1 MKKIHEKLAA
11 LGRES
16 SRWSRSNMAVR
27 RSESRASQGQ
37 FDPARACES
46 DSKSSNSCVEFANTR
61 AYSPQTRPIAV
72 RNPQVVL
79 FPARRAPRG
88 DGEAGGAPSVPT
100 IGDLRHA
107 KVLLVEDD
115 FIVAYDMQTMLEEQ
129 GATVTGPASSLGEAR
144 ELLARSC
151 PNVAVLDVNLNGE
164 LVFPLA
170 EELQSRGIPYI
181 FATAYADDER
191 LYPPSAKQAP
201 RLAKPVLP
209 AVLVAQIARLL
220 K

>member
-1 MKKIHEKLAA
+1 M
-11 LGRES
+11 
-16 SRWSRSNMAVR
+16 
-27 RSESRASQGQ
+27 
-37 FDPARACES
+37 
-46 DSKSSNSCVEFANTR
+46 
-61 AYSPQTRPIAV
+61 
-72 RNPQVVL
+72 
-79 FPARRAPRG
+79 
-88 DGEAGGAPSVPT
+88 PT
-100 IGDLRHA
+100 IGDLRRA

-129 GATVTGPASSLGEAR
+129 GATVTGPASSLSEAR

-170 EELQSRGIPYI
+170 EELQSRGVPYI

-191 LYPPSAKQAP
+191 LYPLSAKQAP

-209 AVLVAQIARLL
+209 AVLVAQVARLL

>member
-1 MKKIHEKLAA
+1 M
-11 LGRES
+11 
-16 SRWSRSNMAVR
+16 
-27 RSESRASQGQ
+27 
-37 FDPARACES
+37 
-46 DSKSSNSCVEFANTR
+46 
-61 AYSPQTRPIAV
+61 
-72 RNPQVVL
+72 
-79 FPARRAPRG
+79 
-88 DGEAGGAPSVPT
+88 PT

-129 GATVTGPASSLGEAR
+129 GATVTGPASSLNEAR

-170 EELQSRGIPYI
+170 EELQSRGVPYI

-191 LYPPSAKQAP
+191 LYPLSAKQAP

-209 AVLVAQIARLL
+209 AVLVAQVARLL

>member
-1 MKKIHEKLAA
+1 
-11 LGRES
+11 
-16 SRWSRSNMAVR
+16 
-27 RSESRASQGQ
+27 
-37 FDPARACES
+37 
-46 DSKSSNSCVEFANTR
+46 
-61 AYSPQTRPIAV
+61 
-72 RNPQVVL
+72 VVL

-88 DGEAGGAPSVPT
+88 DGEAGGAPAVPT
-100 IGDLRHA
+100 LGDLRHA

-129 GATVTGPASSLGEAR
+129 GANVIGPASSLSEAR
-144 ELLARSC
+144 ELLARNGA
-151 PNVAVLDVNLNGE
+151 NVAVLDVNLNGE

-170 EELQSRGIPYI
+170 EELQSRGVPYV

-191 LYPPSAKQAP
+191 LYPPSAQQAP

-209 AVLVAQIARLL
+209 AVLIAQVARLL

>member
-1 MKKIHEKLAA
+1 M
-11 LGRES
+11 
-16 SRWSRSNMAVR
+16 
-27 RSESRASQGQ
+27 
-37 FDPARACES
+37 
-46 DSKSSNSCVEFANTR
+46 
-61 AYSPQTRPIAV
+61 

-79 FPARRAPRG
+79 FPTRRAPRSE
-88 DGEAGGAPSVPT
+88 GEAGGAPAGPVA
-100 IGDLRHA
+100 GDLRHA

-129 GATVTGPASSLGEAR
+129 GADVLGPASSLSEAR
-144 ELLARSC
+144 ELLARSS

-170 EELQSRGIPYI
+170 EDLQSRGIPYL

-191 LYPPSAKQAP
+191 LYPPLSKQAP

-209 AVLVAQIARLL
+209 AVLIAQVARLL

>member
-1 MKKIHEKLAA
+1 
-11 LGRES
+11 
-16 SRWSRSNMAVR
+16 
-27 RSESRASQGQ
+27 
-37 FDPARACES
+37 
-46 DSKSSNSCVEFANTR
+46 
-61 AYSPQTRPIAV
+61 
-72 RNPQVVL
+72 
-79 FPARRAPRG
+79 
-88 DGEAGGAPSVPT
+88 VPT

-170 EELQSRGIPYI
+170 EELQSRGVPYI

-191 LYPPSAKQAP
+191 LYPLSAKQAP

-209 AVLVAQIARLL
+209 AVLVAQVARLL